1 MSLGW
6 SGLGSLR
13 LSQSVAG
20 PGPAGWELW
29 VLAGQ
34 LLPAPLGTLPLVSL
48 VPRCGLVGLP
58 HSMAIQSSRGECPR
72 RTMQKLHC
80 ILRPSSEARARLLQ
94 VCGFYPDSR
103 RGNAGSVV
111 SLWEQHP
118 RCAIRMYALK
128 AIAVVLA
135 GKRNLSQIVKAEF
148 ECCHCVT

>member
-1 MSLGW
+1 MGLGW

-34 LLPAPLGTLPLVSL
+34 LLPAPLGPLPLVSP
-48 VPRCGLVGLP
+48 VSPCGLVGLP

-80 ILRPSSEARARLLQ
+80 ILRPSSEDRARLLK
-94 VCGFYPDSR
+94 VRGFYPDSR

-111 SLWEQHP
+111 SLWEQQP
-118 RCAIRMYALK
+118 RCAIRMYMH
-128 AIAVVLA
+128 
-135 GKRNLSQIVKAEF
+135 GKLLLWSSLGNAT
-148 ECCHCVT
+148 CHRL